1 MHPPAAADR
10 RPGPAPAQTKE
21 QTSMRSA
28 NKALFVLMLAAV
40 VGLWGCTQ
48 NRGGNSSARVRDL
61 EARNTKL
68 EEDYRVAVTDAA
80 QVRKKL
86 ASAEEQVALA
96 AQQAKELQTVAAERD
111 QLRKQLTTTTTEKT
125 ALHAQMVQFGR
136 ELQALAGKLDAAAT
150 GAAPPAETSASSATV
165 GPSS

>member
-1 MHPPAAADR
+1 MHKADGAAR

-21 QTSMRSA
+21 QTAMRSA

-68 EEDYRVAVTDAA
+68 EEDYRAAVADAA

-86 ASAEEQVALA
+86 AAAEEQVAQA
-96 AQQAKELQTVAAERD
+96 AQQVKELETAAAERD
-111 QLRKQLTTTTTEKT
+111 RLRKQLTTTTTEKT

-136 ELQALAGKLDAAAT
+136 ELQALASKLDAAAS
-150 GAAPPAETSASSATV
+150 GAPPAESSASTATV

>member
-1 MHPPAAADR
+1 
-10 RPGPAPAQTKE
+10 
-21 QTSMRSA
+21 MRSA

-61 EARNTKL
+61 ETRNTKL
-68 EEDYRVAVTDAA
+68 EEDYRAAVADAA

-86 ASAEEQVALA
+86 VAAEEQVTLA
-96 AQQAKELQTVAAERD
+96 AQQAKELETVAAERD
-111 QLRKQLTTTTTEKT
+111 QLRRQLTTTTTEKT

-136 ELQALAGKLDAAAT
+136 ELQALASKLDAAA
-150 GAAPPAETSASSATV
+150 GSAAPPEPATSSASVA
-165 GPSS
+165 PSY